1 MVVATK
7 SWFSTKNCISLLHK
21 EKKTGMKTNQ
31 EYDKQRV
38 CKQEVDEPIAG
49 YGSIDVLKVRL
60 VKRIMG
66 METLEDVQSVLNFVE
81 RQKVSDVFKQEW
93 ERGVTLEQ
101 FRDTCKGKLKE
112 IYADM

>member
-49 YGSIDVLKVRL
+49 YGSI
-60 VKRIMG
+60 
-66 METLEDVQSVLNFVE
+66 
-81 RQKVSDVFKQEW
+81 
-93 ERGVTLEQ
+93 
-101 FRDTCKGKLKE
+101 
-112 IYADM
+112 